1 MATYHTTHDASG
13 GGNGT
18 YADPW
23 TLQEAADSAIA
34 GDVVKVHNT
43 GTYSLS
49 SALDFDTH
57 SGSRSSPISFI
68 GVGPAEADSPEMAF
82 IAQTASG
89 ADGFNVIQSHLY
101 FESLSLQGA
110 SSADGWSVGG
120 DHVTCVRC
128 RAHGA
133 GQAGLLGQTADHL
146 TLVGCE
152 FHSNGRQGVSLGGGS
167 LHRATLLGCAAHNNA
182 WAGIHLERAT
192 ALLWRCASYG
202 NSHGVRVQELEAD
215 AGVVVLGCTLLDN
228 GSDGIEVADI
238 NADAALLVANCIGVR
253 NGAYGMDAASAV
265 HAVLFGNL
273 WPSSGDDANTAG
285 NTNNIVVLG
294 NPDDVLKPNLDAGQ
308 VAAFVDPTVCYPD
321 LRLGAGSDAM
331 GAAWP
336 GCLPITDL
344 CTTTTAAPTTT
355 TSGA

>member
-1 MATYHTTHDASG
+1 MATHHTTHDASG

-23 TLQEAADSAIA
+23 TLQEAADNAAA

-49 SALDFDTH
+49 SALDFDTQ

-68 GVGPAEADSPEMAF
+68 GVGPAETDSPEMAF
-82 IAQTASG
+82 ITQTASG
-89 ADGFNVIQSHLY
+89 ADGFNVVQSHLY

-120 DHVTCVRC
+120 DHVICVRC

-152 FHSNGRQGVSLGGGS
+152 FHSSGRQGVSLGGSS

-182 WAGIHLERAT
+182 WAGIHLERAS

-202 NSHGVRVQELEAD
+202 NSHGVRVQELQAD

-273 WPSSGDDANTAG
+273 VPLAGADANASGALQNLTAAG
-285 NTNNIVVLG
+285 NPALVLR
-294 NPDDVLKPNLDAGQ
+294 PNLTASETADLQ
-308 VAAFVDPTVCYPD
+308 DYTLCCPD
-321 LRLGAGSDAM
+321 LRPGASSDALEA
-331 GAAWP
+331 GWP
-336 GCLPITDL
+336 GCLLISDL
-344 CTTTTAAPTTT
+344 CTTTT
-355 TSGA
+355 SGA